1 MDFEHLYEVVRKA
14 INDAGDMRFV
24 YLDQKTSNDILTI
37 LGNCRDGLAPDYK
50 GVTDIEQECKPCR
63 IDLEPEGD
71 DHVRQQ

>member
-1 MDFEHLYEVVRKA
+1 MDFEHLYDVVRKA

-24 YLDQKTSNDILTI
+24 YLEQSTAYDILTI
-37 LGNCRDGLAPDYK
+37 LGNCRDGLSPNYR
-50 GVTDIEQECKPCR
+50 GVTDLDADCKPSR